1 MDLNAVLQP
10 ELVEINR
17 LPARQPLVSYASPED
32 ARSGTSNNRR
42 SLDGTWKFKLIDSP
56 AAAPRQWH
64 QPNTTDHRWPT
75 INVPGSWTRQGF
87 PDLPHYTNIVM
98 PWNDKEPPFTPTKNP
113 TGLYRT
119 KFEIPRSW
127 RSRDVILHLGGAESV
142 AAVWCNGEFVGMGKD
157 SRLPSEFDIT
167 PFIAAG
173 DNLLAVMVMRW
184 SDATWIEDQD
194 HWWHAGLHR
203 SVCIEAR
210 PTVRIDQ
217 FIVNADYDHQAQIG
231 TCDISIGLNTYDE
244 SLRVKTWIET
254 ESGKKVSRTRT
265 STLDRVGATSAT
277 HCGASAS
284 ERIELRSAKPWSAE
298 SPTRYRVIAELID
311 ARDTTVEVHAV
322 VTGFRRVEVERR
334 RIKVNGVA
342 VKVFGVNRHDH
353 HPITGKTMTVEEMRE
368 ELVLMKQ
375 HNINAIRTAH
385 YPNDHRLLDLCDEL
399 GLYVVDEANVECH
412 ARERTLAHNPRY
424 TTAIMSR
431 VTRMVTRDR
440 NHPSVIGW
448 SLGNESG
455 HAPVHSAAAAWITHT
470 DPSRFVHH
478 EGAERWR
485 TTASAERWK
494 QSPSPSVRSSQH
506 VVSAMYSPV
515 STLIEWATWAESTQ
529 LDDRPLLICE
539 YSHAMGNSNGSLDQY
554 LSAFWRHDAIAGGF
568 IWDWRDQGLLEH
580 DENGQPFWAYGGHFG
595 DTPHDANFC
604 INGLT
609 APDLTPHPALR
620 EVAWGARPVT
630 AEHLGNC
637 KLRITNRRFFVST
650 ADLSMNWKFTDD
662 GKTIREGR
670 EPINIA
676 PGESI
681 TIDLAASRPASNGE
695 LHLCVEFRLRHATPW
710 APKSHLIAW
719 DQFAIGGKYRTRT
732 SSQVAL
738 EIETDERGDVS
749 VFFGGDQ
756 PLVTNL
762 RASLWR
768 APTDN
773 DGFGQ
778 ALLAGVHGGGGAQHR
793 WEEWGLDRLE
803 PELIAV
809 SQRAPRGELAMRISR
824 ALHGSTHHAVHT
836 THISVINGVAF
847 LHEQIRIPRQWNDL
861 PRVGIRCE
869 VPAQLTELSWLGLGP
884 TETYPD
890 RCSSS
895 TFGLWRSTVAD
906 QFHPYVVPQEHGAH
920 LGCRWMH
927 IGMTHGQG
935 IRVEAVEPLIM
946 TARPHHDRHL
956 ASATTL
962 AELQETATSEIHVD
976 VAIRGVGTG
985 ACGPDVLPDYLVAGD
1000 TYRWKWSLSGYSN
1013 TTKQQSRKY

>member
-1 MDLNAVLQP
+1 MDVNAVLQP

-17 LPARQPLVSYASPED
+17 LPARQPLASYSSPED
-32 ARSGTSNNRR
+32 ARSGTSNNRK
-42 SLDGTWKFKLIDSP
+42 SLDGTWKFTLIDSP
-56 AAAPRQWH
+56 AAAPRRWH
-64 QPNTTDHRWPT
+64 HPNTSDHRWST

-87 PDLPHYTNIVM
+87 PDLPHYTNTVM
-98 PWNDKEPPFTPTKNP
+98 PWNDEEPPFTPTKNP

-119 KFEIPRSW
+119 KFKVPRGW

-167 PFIAAG
+167 PFITAG
-173 DNLLAVMVMRW
+173 DNLLAVMVIRW

-203 SVCIEAR
+203 SVHIEAR
-210 PTVRIDQ
+210 PTVRIDE
-217 FIVNADYDHQAQIG
+217 FIVNADYDYQTQIG
-231 TCDISIGLNTYDE
+231 TCDISIGLNTYSE
-244 SLRVKTWIET
+244 SLRVNTWLET
-254 ESGKKVSRTRT
+254 ENGKKVSRTRT
-265 STLDRVGATSAT
+265 STFDRVGAASTT
-277 HCGASAS
+277 RCGASAS
-284 ERIELRSAKPWSAE
+284 QRIEVRSAKPWSAE
-298 SPTRYRVIAELID
+298 SPTRYRVIAELIG
-311 ARDTTVEVHAV
+311 ANDTRVEVHAV
-322 VTGFRRVEVERR
+322 VTGFRRIEVKHR
-334 RIKVNGVA
+334 RIKVNGA
-342 VKVFGVNRHDH
+342 AIKVFGVNRHDH
-353 HPITGKTMTVEEMRE
+353 HPINGKTMTVDEMRE

-399 GLYVVDEANVECH
+399 GLYVIDEANVECH
-412 ARERTLAHNPRY
+412 ARETTLAHNPRY
-424 TTAIMSR
+424 SAAIMTR
-431 VTRMVTRDR
+431 ITRMVTRDR
-440 NHPSVIGW
+440 NHPCVIGW

-455 HAPVHSAAAAWITHT
+455 HAPVHSAVAAWITHT
-470 DPSRFVHH
+470 DPTRFIHH

-485 TTASAERWK
+485 TTAGAERWK
-494 QSPSPSVRSSQH
+494 QSPSPSVLRSQH

-515 STLIEWATWAESTQ
+515 STLIDWAKWAESTQ

-554 LSAFWRHDAIAGGF
+554 LAAFWRHDAIAGGF

-580 DENGQPFWAYGGHFG
+580 DENGHSFWAYGGHFG

-637 KLRITNRRFFVST
+637 KLRITNRRFFTST
-650 ADLSMNWKFTDD
+650 ADLSVNWKFTDD
-662 GKTIREGR
+662 GITIRQGHES
-670 EPINIA
+670 IDIA
-676 PGESI
+676 PGTSI
-681 TIDLAASRPASNGE
+681 TIDLASSRPASNGE
-695 LHLCVEFRLRHATPW
+695 LHLCVEFRLRRATPW

-719 DQFAIGGKYRTRT
+719 DQFAIGGNYRPQT
-732 SSQVAL
+732 SSLVAL
-738 EIETDERGDVS
+738 DIETDDRGDIS
-749 VFFGGDQ
+749 VIFGGGQ
-756 PLVTNL
+756 PLITNL

-793 WEEWGLDRLE
+793 WEQWGLDRLE
-803 PELIAV
+803 SELIAV
-809 SQRAPRGELAMRISR
+809 SRRAAHGELALRISR
-824 ALHGSTHHAVHT
+824 ALHGATHHAVHT
-836 THISVINGVAF
+836 THISVVNGIAF
-847 LHEQIRIPRQWNDL
+847 FDEEIRIPRQWSDL
-861 PRVGIRCE
+861 PRIGVRCE
-869 VPAQLTELSWLGLGP
+869 VPEQLCELSWLGLGP

-890 RCSSS
+890 RCSGS
-895 TFGLWRSTVAD
+895 TLGLWQSTVDD

-927 IGMTHGQG
+927 IGTAQGRG

-946 TARPHHDRHL
+946 TARPHHDYDL

-962 AELQETATSEIHVD
+962 ADLQRTATNEIHVD
-976 VAIRGVGTG
+976 VAMRGVGTG
-985 ACGPDVLPDYLVAGD
+985 ACGPDVLPNYLIAGG
-1000 TYRWKWSLSGYSN
+1000 TYQWKWSLSGYSD
-1013 TTKQQSRKY
+1013 TTKRQSRR